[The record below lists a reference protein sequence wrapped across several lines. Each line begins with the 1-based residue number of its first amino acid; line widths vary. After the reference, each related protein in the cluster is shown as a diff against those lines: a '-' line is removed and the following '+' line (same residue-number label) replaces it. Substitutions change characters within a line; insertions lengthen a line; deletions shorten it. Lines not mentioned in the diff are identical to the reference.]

1 MHTHTH
7 THTPSRIPPV
17 QRWPTATCNEGRFRD
32 RECKNRPLHHN
43 HLHLFVP
50 LARRGK
56 TGLVGSQPSAY
67 AGAPNGKSETFYG
80 GSPEKVGPTNQTRR
94 REGESSEPAPRA
106 RRATRGGRS
115 GRLEDGLRRVRG
127 HIIDE
132 PRIQWLT
139 IVMEAKYMRADWST
153 RPSRRRSGRRQ
164 TSSLCN
170 RRSTHVQTFKKLV
183 VVVDL
188 EVVGDCGRS
197 CRLSSTPRSDR
208 SPGDRS
214 WA

>member
-1 MHTHTH
+1 MRGFYTHP
-7 THTPSRIPPV
+7 PSRIPPV

-50 LARRGK
+50 LARGERLVWLDPNPPLCRGP
-56 TGLVGSQPSAY
+56 QRR
-67 AGAPNGKSETFYG
+67 KSETFYG

-94 REGESSEPAPRA
+94 REEESSEPAPRA

-153 RPSRRRSGRRQ
+153 RPSRRRSGQRQ

-170 RRSTHVQTFKKLV
+170 RRSTHVQLFKKTC
-183 VVVDL
+183 
-188 EVVGDCGRS
+188 CGNR
-197 CRLSSTPRSDR
+197 P
-208 SPGDRS
+208 
-214 WA
+214 

>member
-1 MHTHTH
+1 MIGGGF
-7 THTPSRIPPV
+7 THTPRPETRPCRGG
-17 QRWPTATCNEGRFRD
+17 QRPHATKAGFGIESVKTALYTITISTTLC
-32 RECKNRPLHHN
+32 H
-43 HLHLFVP
+43 

-56 TGLVGSQPSAY
+56 TGLVGSQPSALPGPPT
-67 AGAPNGKSETFYG
+67 AKSETFYG

-94 REGESSEPAPRA
+94 REEESSEPAPRA

-139 IVMEAKYMRADWST
+139 IVMEAKCMRARWSM
-153 RPSRRRSGRRQ
+153 RPSRRRSGQRQ

-170 RRSTHVQTFKKLV
+170 RRSTHVQSFKNL
-183 VVVDL
+183 L
-188 EVVGDCGRS
+188 R
-197 CRLSSTPRSDR
+197 
-208 SPGDRS
+208 
-214 WA
+214 